1 MTSARIKIAHLP
13 KENAPCPTGRRLVI
27 SGWGRDKMRPFRS
40 REKLWAVS
48 QECLDKSNCPR
59 QNPDPAPPDVIP
71 KNNMHCVGDSENSLN
86 SGCYGDSGGKK
97 FLYTNILVWMLFNAC

>member
-1 MTSARIKIAHLP
+1 MKEEVITSTRIKIAHLP
-13 KENAPCPTGRRLVI
+13 TANAPCPTGRRLVI

-59 QNPDPAPPDVIP
+59 LNPDPAPPGVIP
-71 KNNMHCVGDSENSLN
+71 KTNMLCVGDSENSVN
-86 SGCYGDSGGKK
+86 SACRGDSGGKV
-97 FLYTNILVWMLFNAC
+97 FLNTNSLV